1 MITLRG
7 VSKAYHEQVLY
18 EGADLQINA
27 GDRLALVGPNGSGK
41 STLFKLILGEESADA
56 GDIIL
61 KTGVTFGYLPQETAT
76 FSGKTV
82 LEETL
87 DAAPATTGTLEA
99 KAKKILVGLGFKQ

>member
-1 MITLRG
+1 MLRRRVVHNACRG
-7 VSKAYHEQVLY
+7 QVLY
-18 EGADLQINA
+18 EAASLKINA
-27 GDRLALVGPNGSGK
+27 RDRLALVGPNGSGK

-56 GDIIL
+56 GDVIL

-87 DAAPATTGTLEA
+87 DAASAITGTLEA
-99 KAKKILVGLGFKQ
+99 KAKKVLVGLGFKQ